1 MNNDVVEEKVT
12 SVSQDEKAEV
22 KEEKKQENKK
32 KPAVPLHLATRFEPD
47 PAKGLSDEQVESR
60 KEDSLTNYVDKN
72 NGKTYLQIFLGNI
85 FTFFNLIYLIV
96 FVALAY
102 FGLWNQ
108 VMFMLVV
115 VANTGIAI
123 IQEIKSK
130 KTIAKL
136 SIVSAPM
143 ATVLRDGQE
152 REISIDDVVLDDI
165 VLYGLGKQICAD
177 SIVVSGSVEVNESML
192 TGESVAVVKKVGDVL
207 YAGSF
212 VTSGSCVA
220 KTDKIGQYN
229 YIEGLTAQA
238 KKYKKPRSELLK
250 SLNIVLKVIAVI
262 IVPIAYFSFM
272 NNFRNAPSDVD
283 AIIFAVS
290 KTAGSVV
297 PMIPAGPFLL
307 TSVTLAV
314 SVIRLAKRNT
324 LVQELYCI
332 EMLARVDV
340 LCLDK
345 TGTITDGTMSVEEVI
360 EIKNDSTK
368 TIKQIVGNM
377 MRALDDN
384 NLTSIALREKFGTA
398 KGMKVVATMPFSS
411 ARKFSAVSFEN
422 EGTYFLGAP
431 EFVLPAGSARIDK
444 TVTKYAEQGYRVLVL
459 ANATS
464 QIAGQGKEVKLPS
477 LRKPVALIVI
487 EDRIRPDAPETI
499 QWFKD
504 NGVEIKVISGDNPIT
519 VSEIARRVGVEHS
532 DRYISLEGLSDEQV
546 AEIAPHYTVFG
557 RVTPDQK
564 AILVKALKK
573 IKKTVAMTG
582 DGVNDILAM
591 READCSIAMAAG
603 SEAARHVAHLV
614 LIDNNFGSMPKV
626 VAEGRRVVNNIQSVA
641 SMFFMKTMYTIILTV
656 SALLLNITYPY
667 STSNIMLLEVVIVGY
682 PAMAL
687 ALQPNTNIIKGRF
700 LSNVFKKALPNSI
713 TFCIGTALI
722 YIIALFFIPVEQTS
736 LETIAA
742 YTYTAAVFFALY
754 FSCKPLNIFR
764 TALLASSALLTIIG
778 VATLGG
784 FFEYSSLSYVE
795 ILIAL
800 CVIQISFPIMSVLNK
815 AFDKIEIK

>member
-12 SVSQDEKAEV
+12 SVSQDEQAEV
-22 KEEKKQENKK
+22 QEEKKQENKK

-207 YAGSF
+207 YTGSF

-431 EFVLPAGSARIDK
+431 EFVLPA
-444 TVTKYAEQGYRVLVL
+444 VFQ
-459 ANATS
+459 
-464 QIAGQGKEVKLPS
+464 
-477 LRKPVALIVI
+477 
-487 EDRIRPDAPETI
+487 
-499 QWFKD
+499 
-504 NGVEIKVISGDNPIT
+504 PI
-519 VSEIARRVGVEHS
+519 
-532 DRYISLEGLSDEQV
+532 
-546 AEIAPHYTVFG
+546 
-557 RVTPDQK
+557 
-564 AILVKALKK
+564 
-573 IKKTVAMTG
+573 
-582 DGVNDILAM
+582 
-591 READCSIAMAAG
+591 
-603 SEAARHVAHLV
+603 
-614 LIDNNFGSMPKV
+614 
-626 VAEGRRVVNNIQSVA
+626 
-641 SMFFMKTMYTIILTV
+641 
-656 SALLLNITYPY
+656 
-667 STSNIMLLEVVIVGY
+667 
-682 PAMAL
+682 
-687 ALQPNTNIIKGRF
+687 IIKGGAF
-700 LSNVFKKALPNSI
+700 P
-713 TFCIGTALI
+713 
-722 YIIALFFIPVEQTS
+722 
-736 LETIAA
+736 
-742 YTYTAAVFFALY
+742 
-754 FSCKPLNIFR
+754 
-764 TALLASSALLTIIG
+764 
-778 VATLGG
+778 
-784 FFEYSSLSYVE
+784 E
-795 ILIAL
+795 ILL
-800 CVIQISFPIMSVLNK
+800 LDHTGRVLQGG
-815 AFDKIEIK
+815 AGQ

>member
-12 SVSQDEKAEV
+12 SVSQDEQAEV

-143 ATVLRDGQE
+143 ATVLRNGQE

-700 LSNVFKKALPNSI
+700 LSNVFKKALPNTI

-778 VATLGG
+778 IVTLGG
-784 FFEYSSLSYVE
+784 FFEFSPLSYVE